1 MRRVDHFKYAR
12 SQVAAAR
19 DERRSSSTPRL
30 LSIGELAERTGV
42 ATSALR
48 YYDQLGLVRPGAR
61 ESGGRRRYAASAVAE
76 VGVIR
81 FLREVGFTLAEV
93 DSFLA
98 AGEQRSRQEIIDR
111 KLAEFTEQ
119 QHQLGVARELLE
131 HGRTC
136 PAGDPMRCSRF
147 WSIIDGP
154 SHGLSLEDSHAREHA
169 ANPRPTARPRRG
181 ARGLSPR

>member
-1 MRRVDHFKYAR
+1 M
-12 SQVAAAR
+12 
-19 DERRSSSTPRL
+19 
-30 LSIGELAERTGV
+30 IGELAERTGV

-98 AGEQRSRQEIIDR
+98 AGEQRSRQETIDR

-119 QHQLGVARELLE
+119 QHQLKS
-131 HGRTC
+131 
-136 PAGDPMRCSRF
+136 PASCS
-147 WSIIDGP
+147 ST
-154 SHGLSLEDSHAREHA
+154 AEHA
-169 ANPRPTARPRRG
+169 PPATPCA
-181 ARGLSPR
+181 ARGSGQSLTDTAMASRSRTATRESTQQIRVRRPGRVAVPEASALVDFAR